1 VLINVIRSYT
11 PDPETR
17 MTELEKLMKNS
28 THNAE
33 DGPTEKVKIFCYSKL
48 PTDYKSCLQYLTA
61 FQEEDSISAEQA
73 W

>member
-1 VLINVIRSYT
+1 
-11 PDPETR
+11 